1 MSQRQGIALYSFI
14 CSSWFLLQMEGVATV
29 DTSKHQMGEITQGV
43 SLHTVRKRMRI
54 EPLGMLFSFKE
65 QSGKTK
71 KKKKIKEGNLEKEAG
86 HDIA

>member
-1 MSQRQGIALYSFI
+1 MSQRQGIALDSFI

-54 EPLGMLFSFKE
+54 EPLGMFSFKE
-65 QSGKTK
+65 RSEKTK
-71 KKKKIKEGNLEKEAG
+71 KKPKKEIWRRKQGTT
-86 HDIA
+86 